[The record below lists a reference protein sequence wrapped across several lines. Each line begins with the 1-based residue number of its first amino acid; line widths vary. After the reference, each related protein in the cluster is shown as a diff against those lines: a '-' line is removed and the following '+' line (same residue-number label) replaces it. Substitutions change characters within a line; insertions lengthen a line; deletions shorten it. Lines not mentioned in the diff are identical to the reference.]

1 MFSYLHNIIGIIRA
15 TGIVL
20 PLLLLLWVVRL
31 KWPRLIM
38 T

>member
-1 MFSYLHNIIGIIRA
+1 MDLMLHNIIAIIAA

-20 PLLLLLWVVRL
+20 PLLLLFLVLRPKSRGL
-31 KWPRLIM
+31 MM